1 MTKPCKTPLK
11 DSIREIIFGLEDSLV
26 TSLGTVTGVAA
37 ATQSAGMVIISG
49 VVVVCVSTLSMSAG
63 SYLSSK
69 TAASVR
75 LRTADEKTL
84 TGMSLKAALV
94 MGVSYLLGGFI
105 PIIPYFFDYFITKP
119 VAIVFFTFISVVITA
134 LTLFFVGVWSAGC
147 TKRHPLTS
155 GIEML
160 LVSLGAAF
168 VGALAGSLVHKFL
181 AIFAGV

>member
-1 MTKPCKTPLK
+1 MNKPCKTKFK

-37 ATQSAGMVIISG
+37 ATQSAAMAIISG

-69 TAASVR
+69 SAESVR
-75 LRTADEKTL
+75 VKRISERRL
-84 TGMSLKAALV
+84 TNLSLKAALV

-105 PIIPYFFDYFITKP
+105 PIIPYFFDYLFNSSFGIVVFT
-119 VAIVFFTFISVVITA
+119 AISIVITA
-134 LTLFFVGVWSAGC
+134 ATLFIVGYWSAGHAG
-147 TKRHPLTS
+147 RNPLTS

-160 LVSLGAAF
+160 TISLGAAF
-168 VGALAGSLVHKFL
+168 IGSLAGRIIYLLLSYLT
-181 AIFAGV
+181 I